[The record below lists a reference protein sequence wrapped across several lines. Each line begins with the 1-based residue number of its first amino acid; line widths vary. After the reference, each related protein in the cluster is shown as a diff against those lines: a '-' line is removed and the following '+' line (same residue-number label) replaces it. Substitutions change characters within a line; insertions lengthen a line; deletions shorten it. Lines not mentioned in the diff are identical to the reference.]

1 MRSDAAIIGGD
12 LDDDGESGC
21 PTAETA
27 EFRHSASAVRKTA
40 ALFSALGDSERLRVL
55 EVLVGGRRCVGA
67 LAEEMDESMSLIS
80 QRLKILHHAELVVR
94 EREGRHVYYRVADEY
109 VVALLVNGFD
119 HASGTG
125 R

>member
-1 MRSDAAIIGGD
+1 
-12 LDDDGESGC
+12 
-21 PTAETA
+21 
-27 EFRHSASAVRKTA
+27 VRKTA